1 MTDVIVVMK
10 AKFFQLNLLER
21 VMGISSK
28 SGGIGKKTD
37 SIKLTKP
44 SKYLEFAAL
53 KKLRNL

>member
-1 MTDVIVVMK
+1 
-10 AKFFQLNLLER
+10 
-21 VMGISSK
+21 MGISSK

>member
-1 MTDVIVVMK
+1 
-10 AKFFQLNLLER
+10 
-21 VMGISSK
+21 MGISSK

-44 SKYLEFAAL
+44 SKHLEFAAL